1 LGVPIWGG
9 GDGMTYADKVLLY
22 SPIGYWKLDE
32 SSGTDVLDSSGN
44 AFHGTESGI
53 TWSADGIGDGNTAAL
68 FDGNNDY
75 ADVFGAGLAAA
86 WNTTQGTLLAWFYNT
101 EAVPSFRHVV
111 SFDASDA
118 ADSVYIIQSTA
129 TQRGGIKLTGNS
141 EGSQPNVTNA
151 WRAIAVAWNV
161 TGNVKRFSIDGETKA
176 ASAATLSGVLTL
188 AHAWIG
194 RRNDGRYWKG
204 RIAHVAVFA
213 DAKSQDVLNSLT
225 SLSAPPV

>member
-101 EAVPSFRHVV
+101 DAELGLRMVA
-111 SFDASDA
+111 SFDEADA
-118 ADSVYIIQSTA
+118 GDYAQIYQSS
-129 TQRGGIKLTGNS
+129 TQRGGVKLGGNS
-141 EGSQPNVTNA
+141 EASAAGVTNA
-151 WRAIAVAWNV
+151 WRAIALAWNV
-161 TGNVKRFSIDGETKA
+161 TGNVRRFSIDGETKA
-176 ASAATLSGVLTL
+176 ASAATLSGVLDL